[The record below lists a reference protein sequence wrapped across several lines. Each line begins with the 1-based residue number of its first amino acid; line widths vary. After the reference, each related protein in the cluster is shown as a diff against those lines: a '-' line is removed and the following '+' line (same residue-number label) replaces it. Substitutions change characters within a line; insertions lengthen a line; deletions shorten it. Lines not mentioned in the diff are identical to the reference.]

1 MKKFTEA
8 LEALMREHG
17 MELSAI
23 PEATLGRPRL
33 EAFISHDMSVDAFQA
48 TRERQPF
55 DLRITAKASVYGAWH
70 HDSGDDRRLHPDLRS
85 NAVGKPT
92 PD

>member
-1 MKKFTEA
+1 MDMKKFTEA

-17 MELSAI
+17 MELSAT
-23 PEATLGRPRL
+23 PEITLGRPRL
-33 EAFISHDMSVDAFQA
+33 EAFIGTGTDVDALRA

-55 DLRITAKASVYGAWH
+55 DLRITAKASVAGAWH

-85 NAVGKPT
+85 NA
-92 PD
+92 D